1 MCEMRLDARLVFV
14 GLATGA
20 IVAMLMWGGVCRGL
34 ACDRSIEV
42 EHDRGIR
49 DSIGERAGPGDWEVL
64 GEALARTDASQSAR
78 GGLGAGESFEVLGGR
93 EAVMSSE
100 IPSWMRL
107 VKRFAGITQEE
118 FDVMA
123 QPSDIRDRIERVW
136 QETMYNLID
145 VINEREDLL
154 RPVVARQDIRG
165 EYELCASEED
175 VDAVRT
181 ANEDIR
187 GVMVRVWRM
196 DGPRGEHLWKVFR
209 VYADSHPP
217 IISNLRKELDMRG
230 YLASYIRK
238 EIADLGR

>member
-1 MCEMRLDARLVFV
+1 MCGMRLGARHVLV

-20 IVAMLMWGGVCRGL
+20 IVAMLMWRGVFRGL

-42 EHDRGIR
+42 EYDRGIR
-49 DSIGERAGPGDWEVL
+49 GSIGGCADPGDWEVL
-64 GEALARTDASQSAR
+64 GEALARTDASQSAG
-78 GGLGAGESFEVLGGR
+78 GGLGAGESFEALGGR
-93 EAVMSSE
+93 EFVMSSE

-118 FDVMA
+118 CDVMA
-123 QPSDIRDRIERVW
+123 QPSDMRDRLERVW
-136 QETMYNLID
+136 QETTYNMID
-145 VINEREDLL
+145 IINEREDLL
-154 RPVVARQDIRG
+154 RPIVARQDIRG

-187 GVMVRVWRM
+187 GVMVRVWRI
-196 DGPRGEHLWKVFR
+196 DGPRGEPLWKVFR
-209 VYADSHPP
+209 VYSDSHPP
-217 IISNLRKELDMRG
+217 IRNNLMKELDMRG

-238 EIADLGR
+238 ELADLGR